1 MEENMSGIVHPHI
14 KVETEET
21 KLQFL
26 RALENYNST
35 TKKIESKVIDP
46 PRNPN
51 LHWTELAD
59 QVVFEVSIKT
69 DNPFLA
75 FMGKPM
81 EVTYEIPSIEI
92 MKGLFD
98 EAYLAS
104 HGFDR
109 LAQHADE
116 LHDLFMNQTHGD
128 GYSID
133 SAIADGITYLLGH
146 PATEIHIPGLPGVFL
161 RMLSEAFKN

>member
-1 MEENMSGIVHPHI
+1 MEDNMTGINRHI
-14 KVETEET
+14 IVNSEKT
-21 KLQFL
+21 KNQFL

-35 TKKIESKVIDP
+35 TKMIDSKVINP

-51 LHWTELAD
+51 VHWIELAD

-75 FMGKPM
+75 FMGKSM
-81 EVTYEIPSIEI
+81 QVTYEIPSIEI

-98 EAYLAS
+98 EAYLAD

-109 LAQHADE
+109 LAQYADE
-116 LHDLFMNQTHGD
+116 LHELFMNQTHGD

-146 PATEIHIPGLPGVFL
+146 PATETYIPGLPGVFL